1 MNIGHDFN
9 VYQRI
14 FRIVSADDF
23 TRRFFANEG
32 VQLNADE
39 DYPENLFAKT
49 RAMINMKQI
58 PPDQAEV
65 KEYLEVMLKGGRPN
79 KNLESFLNNDR
90 KVLAF
95 NILWEDKTYDG
106 GDKYYI
112 LNYFLSDGRIEVKEI
127 NTQNSG
133 RFPFPMLLK
142 KQKLAKKPIL
152 THCPGMSL
160 KSEEFYGPADLLCGQ
175 CVEIYGRNCLIY
187 DCDDFTK
194 AWYQKNMGLDQSPV
208 KLAKGRKNV
217 TYQAVPSYNG
227 YGSPEDSLGSVYS
240 LNPKAPKVDM
250 KKMFK

>member
-1 MNIGHDFN
+1 MNIGLDFN
-9 VYQRI
+9 VYQRL

-32 VQLNADE
+32 VALNPDE
-39 DYPENLFAKT
+39 AYPENLFAKT

-142 KQKLAKKPIL
+142 K
-152 THCPGMSL
+152 
-160 KSEEFYGPADLLCGQ
+160 
-175 CVEIYGRNCLIY
+175 
-187 DCDDFTK
+187 
-194 AWYQKNMGLDQSPV
+194 
-208 KLAKGRKNV
+208 
-217 TYQAVPSYNG
+217 
-227 YGSPEDSLGSVYS
+227 
-240 LNPKAPKVDM
+240 
-250 KKMFK
+250 

>member
-1 MNIGHDFN
+1 M
-9 VYQRI
+9 
-14 FRIVSADDF
+14 
-23 TRRFFANEG
+23 E
-32 VQLNADE
+32 DE
-39 DYPENLFAKT
+39 AYPENLFAKT

-79 KNLESFLNNDR
+79 KNLESFLNSDR

-142 KQKLAKKPIL
+142 K
-152 THCPGMSL
+152 
-160 KSEEFYGPADLLCGQ
+160 
-175 CVEIYGRNCLIY
+175 
-187 DCDDFTK
+187 
-194 AWYQKNMGLDQSPV
+194 
-208 KLAKGRKNV
+208 
-217 TYQAVPSYNG
+217 
-227 YGSPEDSLGSVYS
+227 
-240 LNPKAPKVDM
+240 
-250 KKMFK
+250 

>member
-1 MNIGHDFN
+1 LNIGLDFN

-14 FRIVSADDF
+14 FRIVDCDDF
-23 TRRFFANEG
+23 TRRFYANEG
-32 VQLNADE
+32 VPLGPKE

-127 NTQNSG
+127 NT
-133 RFPFPMLLK
+133 
-142 KQKLAKKPIL
+142 
-152 THCPGMSL
+152 
-160 KSEEFYGPADLLCGQ
+160 
-175 CVEIYGRNCLIY
+175 
-187 DCDDFTK
+187 
-194 AWYQKNMGLDQSPV
+194 
-208 KLAKGRKNV
+208 
-217 TYQAVPSYNG
+217 
-227 YGSPEDSLGSVYS
+227 
-240 LNPKAPKVDM
+240 
-250 KKMFK
+250 

>member
-1 MNIGHDFN
+1 MPYPEDQSKYYTWRDLNIGIDFN

-14 FRIVSADDF
+14 FRIVDCDDF
-23 TRRFFANEG
+23 TRRFYANEG
-32 VQLNADE
+32 VCLNASE

-49 RAMINMKQI
+49 RAMINMKQV

-127 NTQNSG
+127 NT
-133 RFPFPMLLK
+133 
-142 KQKLAKKPIL
+142 
-152 THCPGMSL
+152 
-160 KSEEFYGPADLLCGQ
+160 
-175 CVEIYGRNCLIY
+175 
-187 DCDDFTK
+187 
-194 AWYQKNMGLDQSPV
+194 
-208 KLAKGRKNV
+208 
-217 TYQAVPSYNG
+217 
-227 YGSPEDSLGSVYS
+227 
-240 LNPKAPKVDM
+240 
-250 KKMFK
+250 

>member
-1 MNIGHDFN
+1 VWQDLNIGVDFN
-9 VYQRI
+9 VYKRI
-14 FRIVSADDF
+14 FRIIDCDDF
-23 TRRFFANEG
+23 TRRFYANEG
-32 VQLNADE
+32 HPLNPSE
-39 DYPENLFAKT
+39 GYPNCLFTST
-49 RAMINMKQI
+49 RAMINMKQV

-112 LNYFLSDGRIEVKEI
+112 LNYFLSDGRMEVKEI

-142 KQKLAKKPIL
+142 KQKLAKAPIL

-160 KSEEFYGPADLLCGQ
+160 KSEEYYGPADLVCGNE
-175 CVEIYGRNCLIY
+175 VVIYGRSTLIY

-194 AWYQKNMGLDQSPV
+194 AWY
-208 KLAKGRKNV
+208 
-217 TYQAVPSYNG
+217 
-227 YGSPEDSLGSVYS
+227 
-240 LNPKAPKVDM
+240 
-250 KKMFK
+250 